1 MYTKTSELANEMK
14 AHLLTEPKPLDIQKL
29 GAVKWGELYECWQDK
44 GVELDK
50 QLVSAFIEES
60 PNMTNEQK
68 EALVS
73 STSALIEK
81 YQSPGY
87 ATQYIIEAIEK
98 LSQTK
103 TN

>member
-1 MYTKTSELANEMK
+1 MYTKTSELVNEMK
-14 AHLLTEPKPLDIQKL
+14 AHLLLRPDVLRVKEIGVVRWGNEMDLWEEKGCEIDRKL
-29 GAVKWGELYECWQDK
+29 VK
-44 GVELDK
+44 
-50 QLVSAFIEES
+50 AFCEES
-60 PNMTNEQK
+60 PTITKDQK
-68 EALVS
+68 DAIVFSCEP
-73 STSALIEK
+73 LIEK